1 MEIALY
7 NHLALP
13 LRVPPSEDG
22 NLSDLEIQLTD
33 HLISNVRIMCQAFRQ
48 PYQPGAHP
56 SAISKVWEYI
66 RLCLES
72 SKTVNRN
79 GRVNRTTLL
88 SEFRHLAQGNA
99 VILHISSQNAA
110 LLVHRLGV
118 RDEVV
123 FEVFETSPRNDDV
136 LAAENA
142 LQWDFPGSAVAI
154 PLATFEDG
162 AFQGSLATFLEQA
175 SLESTKMFAA
185 HTFKAGAD
193 IHEYRDTSSPTM
205 ISSMLMAVLEENGRR
220 ISTPLLRKRVRDDI
234 SWHQARKP
242 WRRLPY
248 WLVLR
253 VSIARYLSLVLGAEM
268 GRINKI
274 IDDAT
279 RRVATEWEAFK
290 KAHARPIPELPK
302 RASPADLNLPLEL
315 SGSMLRDL
323 QTNWGKTTR
332 GHCRRWVAPEH
343 FDLGSVTN
351 KHLSEFAQP
360 LFHVTQQEMLLQD
373 CSPNESLITYLQT
386 ALPLFHGNPEQLSIL
401 ILNAME
407 MWMRLDQTT
416 CFQFPL
422 LTDYH
427 PVFTPESLNVLHLAT
442 YKDMVRLQAVQK
454 HISQRIHAS
463 SLPRCTI
470 FDDPSSSCFAARYF
484 DGMHPDSVAM
494 RNSYADITHADVLRK
509 ELKRKE
515 WEKKTEEFQSLT
527 RQVDGSSCILIV
539 DEDDPLG
546 RSFHDDHYCPR
557 CRAMHK
563 LEKIRIQI
571 YEESLPSDIHLAKAA
586 VFELRC
592 PPAFANYR
600 DTTLM
605 LISKLASPEVAVGV
619 APKCLLNGYSQ
630 LHTVANIYPKFTLAS
645 LTKSYFPS
653 SGKVDETGCASPT
666 G

>member
-56 SAISKVWEYI
+56 SAISKAWEYI

-154 PLATFEDG
+154 PLVTFEDG

-205 ISSMLMAVLEENGRR
+205 ISSMLMAILEENGRR

-268 GRINKI
+268 GRFQYKFFICNTLATFLESAQASLQADQVHFLKTKLCRRLVKLDVDRGNVKSAGTLPDIDILFGKLTPGINKI

-315 SGSMLRDL
+315 SGNMLRDL
-323 QTNWGKTTR
+323 QTSWGKTTR

-373 CSPNESLITYLQT
+373 CPPNESLITYLQT

-470 FDDPSSSCFAARYF
+470 FDDPSASCFAARYF

-527 RQVDGSSCILIV
+527 RQVG
-539 DEDDPLG
+539 
-546 RSFHDDHYCPR
+546 
-557 CRAMHK
+557 M
-563 LEKIRIQI
+563 
-571 YEESLPSDIHLAKAA
+571 
-586 VFELRC
+586 
-592 PPAFANYR
+592 
-600 DTTLM
+600 
-605 LISKLASPEVAVGV
+605 
-619 APKCLLNGYSQ
+619 
-630 LHTVANIYPKFTLAS
+630 
-645 LTKSYFPS
+645 
-653 SGKVDETGCASPT
+653 
-666 G
+666 